1 MSIKDNIVF
10 KKKELLYFC
19 IQRLLFGFSYSLMIP
34 IIPLYFNTLGLGTVI
49 IGIVMSV
56 YGVSKAFAQVL
67 VGVICDKL
75 GDKLILIISFGLM
88 ALVPLLYT
96 FTNSGFM
103 ASIIYIV
110 QGAVLGIS
118 APATFSLLSRSL
130 DEDKRGEC
138 TGYASAVFTLGGAI
152 GAIIGG
158 FIFTKLNNYKLVFY
172 LTSIGIVLTIIF
184 IIIKIK
190 KAKFVNKCKKEKEN
204 ISFKIKGIIE
214 TIKKEKLVSK
224 IILLGSIALL
234 GDFIYGAIVSIFPFY
249 GQEVLNS
256 TPFYTSVII
265 SIYLFVFGIFAPL
278 GGVTSDKIGVKKQ
291 LIISFI
297 VMIISLSTLSMVKG
311 MVIFTIVI
319 IIYFLGATFLNS
331 ALQNSLLKFGEN
343 EKIKGIVFGVV
354 GACESLGY
362 AIAPIISS
370 CIYELNKR
378 YFFPILLISTVII
391 YIIFLVLKKKAFST

>member
-34 IIPLYFNTLGLGTVI
+34 IIPLYFNTLGLGTFI

-56 YGVSKAFAQVL
+56 YGISKALAQVL
-67 VGVICDKL
+67 VGIVCDKL
-75 GDKLILIISFGLM
+75 GDKLVLIISFGLM
-88 ALVPLLYT
+88 TLVPLLYT
-96 FTNSGFM
+96 FTNSGFI
-103 ASIIYIV
+103 ASIIYIL

-172 LTSIGIVLTIIF
+172 LTSIGILLTIIF
-184 IIIKIK
+184 IIIKIR
-190 KAKFVNKCKKEKEN
+190 KAKFVNKCKKEKES
-204 ISFKIKGIIE
+204 ISCKIKGIIE
-214 TIKKEKLVSK
+214 TIKNERLLAK
-224 IILLGSIALL
+224 IILLGCIALL

-278 GGVTSDKIGVKKQ
+278 GGVTSDKVGVKKQ
-291 LIISFI
+291 LIIAFM
-297 VMIISLSTLSMVKG
+297 VMIISLFTLSMVKSI
-311 MVIFTIVI
+311 VVFTIVI
-319 IIYFLGATFLNS
+319 IIYF
-331 ALQNSLLKFGEN
+331 
-343 EKIKGIVFGVV
+343 
-354 GACESLGY
+354 
-362 AIAPIISS
+362 
-370 CIYELNKR
+370 
-378 YFFPILLISTVII
+378 
-391 YIIFLVLKKKAFST
+391 

>member
-19 IQRLLFGFSYSLMIP
+19 IQRLLFGFSYSLMIS
-34 IIPLYFNTLGLGTVI
+34 IIPLYFNTLGLGTFI

-56 YGVSKAFAQVL
+56 YGISKALAQVL
-67 VGVICDKL
+67 VGIVCDKL
-75 GDKLILIISFGLM
+75 GDKLVLIISFGLM
-88 ALVPLLYT
+88 TLVPLLYT

-103 ASIIYIV
+103 ASIIYIL

-172 LTSIGIVLTIIF
+172 LTSIGILLTIIF
-184 IIIKIK
+184 IIIKIR
-190 KAKFVNKCKKEKEN
+190 KAKFVNKCKKEKES
-204 ISFKIKGIIE
+204 ISCKIKGIIE
-214 TIKKEKLVSK
+214 TIKNERLLAK
-224 IILLGSIALL
+224 IILLGCIALL

-291 LIISFI
+291 LIISFM
-297 VMIISLSTLSMVKG
+297 VMIISLFTLSMVKSI
-311 MVIFTIVI
+311 VVFTIVI

-391 YIIFLVLKKKAFST
+391 YVIFLLLKKKVFSI

>member
-1 MSIKDNIVF
+1 MSIKDNIIF

-34 IIPLYFNTLGLGTVI
+34 IIPLYFNTLGLSPVI

-67 VGVICDKL
+67 VGIVCDKL

-88 ALVPLLYT
+88 ALVPLLYI
-96 FTNSGFM
+96 FTNNGFM

-110 QGAVLGIS
+110 QGAILGIS

-138 TGYASAVFTLGGAI
+138 IGYASAVFTLGGAI

-172 LTSIGIVLTIIF
+172 LTSIGILLTIIF
-184 IIIKIK
+184 IIIKIR
-190 KAKFVNKCKKEKEN
+190 KAKFVNKCKKEKES
-204 ISFKIKGIIE
+204 ISCKIKGIIE
-214 TIKKEKLVSK
+214 TIKNEGLLAK
-224 IILLGSIALL
+224 IILLGCIALL
-234 GDFIYGAIVSIFPFY
+234 GDFIYGAIVCIFPFY

-291 LIISFI
+291 LLISFI
-297 VMIISLSTLSMVKG
+297 VMIISLFILSMVKS
-311 MVIFTIVI
+311 IALFTIVI

-362 AIAPIISS
+362 AIAPVISS

-391 YIIFLVLKKKAFST
+391 YVIFLLLKKKVFST

>member
-34 IIPLYFNTLGLGTVI
+34 IIPLYFNTLGLGTFI

-88 ALVPLLYT
+88 SLVPLLYT

-172 LTSIGIVLTIIF
+172 LTSIGILLTIIF
-184 IIIKIK
+184 IIIKIR
-190 KAKFVNKCKKEKEN
+190 KAKFVNKCKKEKES
-204 ISFKIKGIIE
+204 ISCKIKGIIE
-214 TIKKEKLVSK
+214 TIKDERLLAK
-224 IILLGSIALL
+224 IILLGCIALL

-297 VMIISLSTLSMVKG
+297 VMIISLFTLSMIKSIIV
-311 MVIFTIVI
+311 FTILI

-391 YIIFLVLKKKAFST
+391 YVIFLVLKKKAFST

>member
-34 IIPLYFNTLGLGTVI
+34 IIPLYFNTLGLGTII

-67 VGVICDKL
+67 VGVVSDKL

-96 FTNSGFM
+96 FTNNSFM

-110 QGAVLGIS
+110 QGAILGIS

-190 KAKFVNKCKKEKEN
+190 KTKFSNKRKKDKE
-204 ISFKIKGIIE
+204 SLSCKIKEIIE
-214 TIKKEKLVSK
+214 TIKKKS
-224 IILLGSIALL
+224 
-234 GDFIYGAIVSIFPFY
+234 
-249 GQEVLNS
+249 
-256 TPFYTSVII
+256 
-265 SIYLFVFGIFAPL
+265 
-278 GGVTSDKIGVKKQ
+278 
-291 LIISFI
+291 
-297 VMIISLSTLSMVKG
+297 
-311 MVIFTIVI
+311 
-319 IIYFLGATFLNS
+319 
-331 ALQNSLLKFGEN
+331 
-343 EKIKGIVFGVV
+343 
-354 GACESLGY
+354 
-362 AIAPIISS
+362 
-370 CIYELNKR
+370 
-378 YFFPILLISTVII
+378 
-391 YIIFLVLKKKAFST
+391 